1 MLQLNFYIKM
11 QVYIEK
17 NHYWPIISM
26 TDEGKFINSTEMI
39 KITYAH
45 RAVLVK
51 LMHLELISMHY
62 LLSKLDR

>member
-1 MLQLNFYIKM
+1 
-11 QVYIEK
+11 
-17 NHYWPIISM
+17 M
-26 TDEGKFINSTEMI
+26 TDEGKFINSTEKI